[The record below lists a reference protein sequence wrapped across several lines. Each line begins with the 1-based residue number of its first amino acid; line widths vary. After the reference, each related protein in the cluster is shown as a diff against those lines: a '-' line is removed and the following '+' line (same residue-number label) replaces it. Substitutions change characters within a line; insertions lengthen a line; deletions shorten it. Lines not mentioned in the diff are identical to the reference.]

1 MHNRKGFT
9 LIELLAVITI
19 LGILMIVA
27 IPAVSRTI
35 ENSRKDT
42 FLSTAKQYANE
53 VKTQWAADNITCT
66 PRVGTAQSASGVS
79 PNSYWAVMIDTK
91 KEDSITATD
100 SDSYEEINDYNAS
113 GYINASSLV
122 EQGGKSS
129 WGSSNLKGCVKI
141 KVGSSPADTKY
152 YVQLI
157 DEQGRGIRY
166 HPEDPPADELK
177 RNAVS
182 LTNEIDFKS
191 TAYNNCGFN
200 ICTVNS

>member
-79 PNSYWAVMIDTK
+79 GVL
-91 KEDSITATD
+91 SILSVYLQNPTISLFISAT
-100 SDSYEEINDYNAS
+100 INLF
-113 GYINASSLV
+113 SL
-122 EQGGKSS
+122 
-129 WGSSNLKGCVKI
+129 
-141 KVGSSPADTKY
+141 
-152 YVQLI
+152 
-157 DEQGRGIRY
+157 
-166 HPEDPPADELK
+166 
-177 RNAVS
+177 
-182 LTNEIDFKS
+182 
-191 TAYNNCGFN
+191 
-200 ICTVNS
+200 